1 MYKRQV
7 LLFAYPLA
15 WIFVALWGFPY
26 ISVGWALAITTAM
39 ASVLRVWWAKKL
51 ICADVS
57 VWCGKVFIPCVIV
70 LIVAVLVGCGVKVVF
85 PVEGLVKSFIT
96 LVITFFTIGLVGSIL
111 ILDTNDR
118 RFIGSQIEVLKQK
131 VIRK

>member
-1 MYKRQV
+1 MY
-7 LLFAYPLA
+7 L
-15 WIFVALWGFPY
+15 
-26 ISVGWALAITTAM
+26 
-39 ASVLRVWWAKKL
+39 
-51 ICADVS
+51 
-57 VWCGKVFIPCVIV
+57 
-70 LIVAVLVGCGVKVVF
+70 CGVEVVF